1 MSTGKDEVARG
12 NEPRVTEPG
21 RPRGHPSRK
30 SILLRLDPAVHE
42 ALAKWA
48 SDDLRSVNS
57 LIEMLLRDDLRRAG
71 RAVKA
76 EPIRRPGRPR
86 GNSADGS

>member
-1 MSTGKDEVARG
+1 MSTRRSARR
-12 NEPRVTEPG
+12 NEPRVIEPG
-21 RPRGHPSRK
+21 RPRGNPQRRSPSWPGG
-30 SILLRLDPAVHE
+30 DPAVHE